1 MEEDRGMVGNFVLQV
16 NRNLMPFLS
25 VSSYWGMFLGCEQV
39 AGKYML
45 QASGSTRFKVAW
57 MRILIWS
64 SGFMIFLTLS
74 IIMGHW
80 TALYF

>member
-1 MEEDRGMVGNFVLQV
+1 MEEDRGMVGNFVLQ
-16 NRNLMPFLS
+16 
-25 VSSYWGMFLGCEQV
+25 
-39 AGKYML
+39 
-45 QASGSTRFKVAW
+45 ASGSIRFKVAW